1 MEIQA
6 VLMSRASMDSL
17 VSMES
22 RASMDN
28 LVSMESRASAKHLP
42 SKEPV
47 VKQRQWSRVNKRIVN
62 CLVTTSSKHQQRDH
76 NQLLGQHEQ
85 HIQRTLGTTTG
96 GRLIQCGQI
105 IRERDVCSEMEPVTC
120 GTCHV
125 VISTCGMIF

>member
-1 MEIQA
+1 VESRASMQCQVSVEIQA
-6 VLMSRASMDSL
+6 VLMSRASMD
-17 VSMES
+17 
-22 RASMDN
+22 N
-28 LVSMESRASAKHLP
+28 LVSMENRASAKHLP

-85 HIQRTLGTTTG
+85 HIQRTSGTTTG

-105 IRERDVCSEMEPVTC
+105 IREQDVWSEMEPVTC

>member
-1 MEIQA
+1 MESRASMQCQVSVEIQA
-6 VLMSRASMDSL
+6 VLMSRASMDS
-17 VSMES
+17 
-22 RASMDN
+22 

-85 HIQRTLGTTTG
+85 LFKE
-96 GRLIQCGQI
+96 L
-105 IRERDVCSEMEPVTC
+105 REQLLVAD
-120 GTCHV
+120 
-125 VISTCGMIF
+125 

>member
-1 MEIQA
+1 MESRASMQCQVSVEIQA

-85 HIQRTLGTTTG
+85 LFKE
-96 GRLIQCGQI
+96 L
-105 IRERDVCSEMEPVTC
+105 REQLLVAD
-120 GTCHV
+120 
-125 VISTCGMIF
+125 